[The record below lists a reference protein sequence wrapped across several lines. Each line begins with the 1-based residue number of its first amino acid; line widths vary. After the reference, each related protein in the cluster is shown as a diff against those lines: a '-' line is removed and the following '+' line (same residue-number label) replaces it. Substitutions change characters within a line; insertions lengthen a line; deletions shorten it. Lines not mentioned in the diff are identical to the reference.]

1 MTQETV
7 SLGLAF
13 LAGTVTVLSPCV
25 LPVLPLILGRSIKSH
40 PLGPVALVV
49 GLVTGFAAA
58 GSLLGLVSSS
68 FADFIGG
75 LRYFTIFL
83 LLSIGIIS
91 IFPQIGYWLL
101 QHLPFN
107 NVIQNMQHPTQV
119 GLLGEFILGNQL
131 GLLWTPCAGPV
142 LGSIL
147 ILATVDKQPL
157 GAFGLLLVYGLGAGL
172 PMLLLAYM
180 GRSASQYLVKLRP
193 YSMRLQQVGGVVIAL
208 TAIAL
213 LQGWDNDIQLWLA
226 PLFPTFNI

>member
-40 PLGPVALVV
+40 RLGPVALVV

-83 LLSIGIIS
+83 LLLIGIIS

-101 QHLPFN
+101 QRLPFN
-107 NVIQNMQHPTQV
+107 NLIQGMKHPTQV

-157 GAFGLLLVYGLGAGL
+157 GAFGLLLVYGLGAGV
-172 PMLLLAYM
+172 PLLVLAYM

-193 YSMRLQQVGGVVIAL
+193 YSMRLQQVGGVIIAL

>member
-13 LAGTVTVLSPCV
+13 LAGTVTALSPCV

-40 PLGPVALVV
+40 RWGPVALVV

-68 FADFIGG
+68 FTDLIGG

-83 LLSIGIIS
+83 LLSIGILS
-91 IFPQIGYWLL
+91 IFPHLGYWLL
-101 QHLPFN
+101 KYLPFN
-107 NVIQNMQHPTQV
+107 YLIQRIKHPTRV
-119 GLLGEFILGNQL
+119 GLVGEFLLGNQL

-208 TAIAL
+208 TAIAI

-226 PLFPTFNI
+226 PLFPTFNR